1 MQKAVLVPRLSYW
14 HEMLLVWTHCEY
26 HDDQDDH
33 GDHDDHGDGDHDDDS
48 GDGDHDDDGYDD
60 DHGSDYLY
68 EYEPFG
74 RYMHLVWSNFHR
86 RSQCAGDYLIK
97 PF

>member
-60 DHGSDYLY
+60 DHGSWITCMSMNHLPGTCILY
-68 EYEPFG
+68 G
-74 RYMHLVWSNFHR
+74 ATST
-86 RSQCAGDYLIK
+86 GDHSV
-97 PF
+97 